1 MIRNLAD
8 EIRLDWKTATLST
21 GKIMTAG
28 VEGVEPNSGET
39 KQKWGGYQGY
49 FVTGPDRLP

>member
-1 MIRNLAD
+1 
-8 EIRLDWKTATLST
+8 
-21 GKIMTAG
+21 MTAG

-49 FVTGPDRLP
+49 FVTGPDRLTEQLWEEE

>member
-1 MIRNLAD
+1 
-8 EIRLDWKTATLST
+8 
-21 GKIMTAG
+21 MTAG

-49 FVTGPDRLP
+49 FVTDPDGLAAQLWKEGQNSDE